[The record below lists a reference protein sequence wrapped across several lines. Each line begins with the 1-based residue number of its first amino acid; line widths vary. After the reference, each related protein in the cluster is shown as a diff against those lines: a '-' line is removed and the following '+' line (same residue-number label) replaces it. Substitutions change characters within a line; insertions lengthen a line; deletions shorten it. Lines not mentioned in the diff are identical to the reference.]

1 MLLCIR
7 KGVEGVGREVQALMP
22 TLGRFVVVA
31 MVVVVVMLVVVV
43 VVVVMVAMRCL
54 GRRGYSLHV

>member
-7 KGVEGVGREVQALMP
+7 RGVEGVGREVQALMP
-22 TLGRFVVVA
+22 SLGRFVVVA